1 MENGGVLLKFRFKI
15 WNLRFWDAFAG
26 CKSLF
31 TDWIR
36 FINCNFTL
44 QFAKLILHL
53 HIEFENRNR
62 LMEEYNVAI
71 RLKGFIESQG
81 LTNSQF
87 ADRCG
92 IPRPSLSQLL
102 TGRNKKIS
110 DVLVG
115 QIHHAF
121 PKLSVLWLMFGE
133 GNMLVTDQ
141 SEAAAPAGDGEMSI
155 DFQNFPTD
163 SSEYE
168 KYRAQNGLNAPKEG
182 LSARINTGVPDDLR
196 IAELERQIE
205 KMRKNPRKVSHI
217 TVYYDD
223 STFETFYPRR

>member
-1 MENGGVLLKFRFKI
+1 MLLKFRFKI

-102 TGRNKKIS
+102 TGRNKKS
-110 DVLVG
+110 
-115 QIHHAF
+115 ATY
-121 PKLSVLWLMFGE
+121 W
-133 GNMLVTDQ
+133 
-141 SEAAAPAGDGEMSI
+141 
-155 DFQNFPTD
+155 
-163 SSEYE
+163 
-168 KYRAQNGLNAPKEG
+168 
-182 LSARINTGVPDDLR
+182 SARF
-196 IAELERQIE
+196 
-205 KMRKNPRKVSHI
+205 I
-217 TVYYDD
+217 TPFR
-223 STFETFYPRR
+223 SCRFSGLCLAREICW

>member
-1 MENGGVLLKFRFKI
+1 
-15 WNLRFWDAFAG
+15 
-26 CKSLF
+26 
-31 TDWIR
+31 
-36 FINCNFTL
+36 
-44 QFAKLILHL
+44 
-53 HIEFENRNR
+53 
-62 LMEEYNVAI
+62 MEEDSVAI

-115 QIHHAF
+115 QIHQAF
-121 PKLSVLWLMFGE
+121 PNLSVLWLMFGE
-133 GNMLVTDQ
+133 GPMMVPDHTEEMV
-141 SEAAAPAGDGEMSI
+141 SKISGENLANS
-155 DFQNFPTD
+155 QNFPTD
-163 SSEYE
+163 GTDAE
-168 KYRAQNGLNAPKEG
+168 KYRAQNGLNRPSTGA
-182 LSARINTGVPDDLR
+182 SARVNTGVSDDLR
-196 IAELERQIE
+196 ILELERQIE

>member
-1 MENGGVLLKFRFKI
+1 
-15 WNLRFWDAFAG
+15 
-26 CKSLF
+26 
-31 TDWIR
+31 
-36 FINCNFTL
+36 
-44 QFAKLILHL
+44 
-53 HIEFENRNR
+53 
-62 LMEEYNVAI
+62 MEEDSVAI

-87 ADRCG
+87 ADECG

-121 PKLSVLWLMFGE
+121 PTLSVLWLLFGE
-133 GNMLVTDQ
+133 GQMTVT
-141 SEAAAPAGDGEMSI
+141 P
-155 DFQNFPTD
+155 
-163 SSEYE
+163 SSESQDSNFSEDLFTNFADFPANGSDYE
-168 KYRAQNGLNAPKEG
+168 KYGAQNALNSPSVALKAPVTP
-182 LSARINTGVPDDLR
+182 SVNTDARI
-196 IAELERQIE
+196 IELERQLE
-205 KMRKNPRKVSHI
+205 KLRKNPRKVSHI